1 MPSNKLPT
9 AAQHCE
15 NNVFLLRTHLTKKNS
30 KELIVGK
37 ERMKELVLEEDE
49 ECGCQCAGI
58 SATHC
63 AGHFNE
69 VWICR

>member
-1 MPSNKLPT
+1 M
-9 AAQHCE
+9 
-15 NNVFLLRTHLTKKNS
+15 
-30 KELIVGK
+30 GK

-58 SATHC
+58 SARHC

-69 VWICR
+69 VWIWMLLRLMLMQRFGFC

>member
-1 MPSNKLPT
+1 MCCIINVKNDSN
-9 AAQHCE
+9 
-15 NNVFLLRTHLTKKNS
+15 FRTHLTKKNS
-30 KELIVGK
+30 KDLIVGK
-37 ERMKELVLEEDE
+37 EKMKELVLEEDE

-69 VWICR
+69 V